1 MMELIKTKIAL
12 CYQMIITVSL
22 PVKALCSVEGQ
33 IIKLA
38 VVTLPTCW
46 ETQKDACQS
55 RLDVWRVS
63 NTCRELTLL
72 INFLHWPSPPVQVLK
87 QCLESNFTREHQKG
101 DSVEVAL
108 YYESLCPGCRMF
120 LVTML
125 FPTWVMLRDIM
136 TVTLVPYG
144 NAQVSRE

>member
-1 MMELIKTKIAL
+1 MMKSNKTKIAL
-12 CYQMIITVSL
+12 CFQMIITVRL
-22 PVKALCSVEGQ
+22 PVRALCSVEGQ
-33 IIKLA
+33 VIKLA
-38 VVTLPTCW
+38 VVTLPTRC
-46 ETQKDACQS
+46 ETQEDAGES

-72 INFLHWPSPPVQVLK
+72 INFPHWPPPPVQVLK

-101 DSVEVAL
+101 DPVQVAL

-125 FPTWVMLRDIM
+125 FPTWLMLHDIM

-144 NAQVSRE
+144 NALVSRE